1 VAHYADASN
10 VPDVV
15 AGRVRLARD
24 NVAGNTADQIL
35 ALTTGIQQTPQP
47 DGSTVYTGTIPESA
61 VDPDTLIKPSD
72 DVLMTTILSPSRRP
86 RRPRRPRRSSDAAPV
101 GRRKRRNVQEVELTR
116 GDKLKFTY
124 SDLGQYAAD
133 HRACER
139 H

>member
-47 DGSTVYTGTIPESA
+47 DGSTVYTGTIPRA
-61 VDPDTLIKPSD
+61 PS
-72 DVLMTTILSPSRRP
+72 
-86 RRPRRPRRSSDAAPV
+86 
-101 GRRKRRNVQEVELTR
+101 TR
-116 GDKLKFTY
+116 TP
-124 SDLGQYAAD
+124 
-133 HRACER
+133 
-139 H
+139 